1 MLDTLQPPARIV
13 SLAQTLHND
22 DVPLISAIARLCTHM
37 HIFHSEVVKAVLGYL
52 RVAVGGA
59 DRAVLEP
66 LLPEI
71 VSGIM
76 TRTPRAV
83 RLYLRAKTKV
93 VLAKLCRKFGFERV
107 KVYIYFEFVNVL
119 EFVVAVIR
127 SVVCASLVVVNVGSV
142 HLQFCCCQS
151 L

>member
-1 MLDTLQPPARIV
+1 
-13 SLAQTLHND
+13 
-22 DVPLISAIARLCTHM
+22 
-37 HIFHSEVVKAVLGYL
+37 VKAVLGYL

-66 LLPEI
+66 LLPDI

-83 RLYLRAKTKV
+83 RLYLRAKIKV

-107 KVYIYFEFVNVL
+107 KVCIHLKIYHV
-119 EFVVAVIR
+119 
-127 SVVCASLVVVNVGSV
+127 
-142 HLQFCCCQS
+142 
-151 L
+151 